1 MHTNTST
8 AAPSLSSQA
17 RRPRAAAPVSVETP
31 SEPTSSPDNAGFLA
45 PYFRDLAT
53 VDVMTRDE
61 ELGAAV
67 RIATLRQTYW
77 RSILSYPP
85 FIDGICEL
93 AREVLPAETC
103 PTEALETMRKASR
116 ALRDRDLLVH
126 QKAYEA
132 ARERLTLALAE
143 ADVDGLVSDRVLA
156 DLGSVEAGL
165 NDGLSMKVKLPRR
178 GSLPFMH
185 YVSSVRAN
193 HHALWSVKNA
203 FVKANLRLV
212 VTIARRFNHGRLPL
226 QDLIQE
232 GNIGLMK
239 AVDRFDHRKGF
250 RFSTYGSWWIRHAIS
265 RAIADKGRA
274 VRLPVHMIDAYHKLS
289 KAKRELEMLHGR
301 EATTDELAVSTGIAA
316 AKIERMGGLLL
327 DQAISLDRP
336 VSDDDG
342 RRVIDFLEDTEGVVP
357 GENLEAEA
365 ISEQVRQVITLL
377 RPIEAD
383 ILRKRF
389 GLDDDSE
396 ELTLKEI
403 GEQYSLSRERI
414 RQLQEQAQAQ
424 GPARVPGP
432 GPEPLQAREPGQLPP
447 DPRRAPGRRRRAG
460 VPRRPEPRRGPGR
473 AEPRVRPRTGSR
485 RWPGSSN
492 PTVRPCCRRTPGL
505 LP

>member
-1 MHTNTST
+1 MARRKVTRGSPPRLARST
-8 AAPSLSSQA
+8 RPRTRPATATAVARPAAPAA
-17 RRPRAAAPVSVETP
+17 RVERPAKAETEGAEPAARSDEAP
-31 SEPTSSPDNAGFLA
+31 NFLGL
-45 PYFRDLAT
+45 YFREMSGLG
-53 VDVMTRDE
+53 VMSPEE
-61 ELGAAV
+61 ELRVATA
-67 RIATLRQTYW
+67 IATLRRTYW
-77 RSILSYPP
+77 AALFSYPP
-85 FIDGICEL
+85 FSDPIAAVIEAKLEGEDVPRAELEALRVASRNFRERETRVHKQAYEL
-93 AREVLPAETC
+93 ACAALVERMAEV
-103 PTEALETMRKASR
+103 
-116 ALRDRDLLVH
+116 
-126 QKAYEA
+126 
-132 ARERLTLALAE
+132 
-143 ADVDGLVSDRVLA
+143 DVDGIVSDVLYG
-156 DLGSVEAGL
+156 DLEQLDHGKRE
-165 NDGLSMKVKLPRR
+165 GLSLTVNVPRQ
-178 GSLPFMH
+178 GSRPFET
-185 YVSSVRAN
+185 YFQRVRVAAG
-193 HHALWSVKNA
+193 HLRDAKNA

-212 VTIARRFNHGRLPL
+212 VSIARRFNHGRMPL

-389 GLDDDSE
+389 GLDDDSD

-414 RQLQEQAQAQ
+414 RQLQEQAL
-424 GPARVPGP
+424 GKIR
-432 GPEPLQAREPGQLPP
+432 RELK
-447 DPRRAPGRRRRAG
+447 RRE
-460 VPRRPEPRRGPGR
+460 V
-473 AEPRVRPRTGSR
+473 V
-485 RWPGSSN
+485 
-492 PTVRPCCRRTPGL
+492 
-505 LP
+505 

>member
-8 AAPSLSSQA
+8 AVISPSQSSPA
-17 RRPRAAAPVSVETP
+17 RRQRSTAPATSVSVETP
-31 SEPTSSPDNAGFLA
+31 SAEPTSAPDSAGFLA

-61 ELGAAV
+61 ELGAAT
-67 RIATLRQTYW
+67 RISVLRQAYW

-103 PTEALETMRKASR
+103 PADALDGMRRASR

-132 ARERLTLALAE
+132 ARDRLTGALAE

-165 NDGLSMKVKLPRR
+165 NEGLSMKVKLPRR
-178 GSLPFMH
+178 GSLPFLH
-185 YVSSVRAN
+185 YVTTVRAN

-265 RAIADKGRA
+265 RSIADKARA
-274 VRLPVHMIDAYHKLS
+274 VRLPVHMIDAYNKVCR
-289 KAKRELEMLHGR
+289 ARRDYEAQYGR
-301 EATTDELAVSTGIAA
+301 KPTEAELATLTGVSAERLQRMNYSLVENPVSLDQPLSGDTG
-316 AKIERMGGLLL
+316 LTLL
-327 DQAISLDRP
+327 DA
-336 VSDDDG
+336 V
-342 RRVIDFLEDTEGVVP
+342 EDTQTPEAA
-357 GENLEAEA
+357 EIMDNDLLMNNLREVFSAL
-365 ISEQVRQVITLL
+365 S
-377 RPIEAD
+377 PMEAD
-383 ILRKRF
+383 ILRKRM
-389 GLDDDSE
+389 GMGDE
-396 ELTLKEI
+396 QELTLKEI
-403 GEQYSLSRERI
+403 GERYSLSRERI
-414 RQLQEQAQAQ
+414 RQLQEQAL
-424 GPARVPGP
+424 GKLRD
-432 GPEPLQAREPGQLPP
+432 EFK
-447 DPRRAPGRRRRAG
+447 RRD
-460 VPRRPEPRRGPGR
+460 
-473 AEPRVRPRTGSR
+473 
-485 RWPGSSN
+485 
-492 PTVRPCCRRTPGL
+492 L
-505 LP
+505 M

>member
-8 AAPSLSSQA
+8 AAPSLSSLA

-265 RAIADKGRA
+265 RSIADKARA
-274 VRLPVHMIDAYHKLS
+274 VRLPVHMIDAYNKVCRARRDHE
-289 KAKRELEMLHGR
+289 AQHGR
-301 EATTDELAVSTGIAA
+301 KPTDAELTQLTGVSAERLQRMNYSL
-316 AKIERMGGLLL
+316 IENPVSLDQPLSGDSGLTLL
-327 DQAISLDRP
+327 DA
-336 VSDDDG
+336 V
-342 RRVIDFLEDTEGVVP
+342 EDTQT
-357 GENLEAEA
+357 LEAAELMDND
-365 ISEQVRQVITLL
+365 LL
-377 RPIEAD
+377 MTNLREVFSALSPMEAD
-383 ILRKRF
+383 ILRKRM
-389 GLDDDSE
+389 GMGDE
-396 ELTLKEI
+396 QELTLKEI
-403 GEQYSLSRERI
+403 GERYSLSRERI
-414 RQLQEQAQAQ
+414 RQLQEQAL
-424 GPARVPGP
+424 GKLRD
-432 GPEPLQAREPGQLPP
+432 EFKRRELM
-447 DPRRAPGRRRRAG
+447 
-460 VPRRPEPRRGPGR
+460 
-473 AEPRVRPRTGSR
+473 
-485 RWPGSSN
+485 
-492 PTVRPCCRRTPGL
+492 
-505 LP
+505 

>member
-17 RRPRAAAPVSVETP
+17 RRQRAAAPVSVETP

-178 GSLPFMH
+178 GSLPFLH
-185 YVSSVRAN
+185 YVTTVRAN

-265 RAIADKGRA
+265 RSIADKARA
-274 VRLPVHMIDAYHKLS
+274 VRLPVHMIDAYNKVCR
-289 KAKRELEMLHGR
+289 ARRDYEAQHGR
-301 EATTDELAVSTGIAA
+301 KPTEAELATITGVSAERLQRMNYSLVENPVSLDQPLSGDTG
-316 AKIERMGGLLL
+316 LTLL
-327 DQAISLDRP
+327 DA
-336 VSDDDG
+336 V
-342 RRVIDFLEDTEGVVP
+342 EDTQTPEAA
-357 GENLEAEA
+357 EIMDNDLLMSNLRDVFSAL
-365 ISEQVRQVITLL
+365 S
-377 RPIEAD
+377 PMEAD
-383 ILRKRF
+383 ILRKRM
-389 GLDDDSE
+389 GMGDE
-396 ELTLKEI
+396 QELTLKEI
-403 GEQYSLSRERI
+403 GERYSLSRERI
-414 RQLQEQAQAQ
+414 RQLQEQAL
-424 GPARVPGP
+424 GKLRD
-432 GPEPLQAREPGQLPP
+432 EFKRRELM
-447 DPRRAPGRRRRAG
+447 
-460 VPRRPEPRRGPGR
+460 
-473 AEPRVRPRTGSR
+473 
-485 RWPGSSN
+485 
-492 PTVRPCCRRTPGL
+492 
-505 LP
+505 